1 MLSPWYWVQSLKT
14 SSSIALTA
22 LGLKEKDK
30 SSLLPYR
37 AGGEVDHVIQAD
49 FLGCEDNINHQG
61 LNQALNQYIDDQK
74 FSDLIH
80 AFLTTE
86 IRDKEEKK
94 SYLE

>member
-22 LGLKEKDK
+22 LGEKDK

-86 IRDKEEKK
+86 IRNKEEKK